1 MIRASTGTVSRFQ
14 HPSGWCILLQT
25 VNMIKPSSYGW
36 VVVTSAFFITY
47 ITCGINFSFGV
58 FMLPI
63 ITEMGWSRGLI
74 SSVMVVVGIIYAFT
88 LPATGSL
95 SERYG
100 YKWVLGISTSLLGA
114 GLLLSSQIHELWQL
128 YVYNGLFIGLSAA
141 ATYAVPVALVAL
153 WFRERQGLALGVAT
167 LGVSLGTATVPLI
180 ISWII
185 GICGWRTAM
194 LIAGTAVIG
203 ITLPAVLLIRQPP
216 LLSRQP
222 VNNSADTGVPSENAW
237 HGLTPREAVRT
248 GHFWLLFIILLIFL
262 TGLNLLMLH
271 LVPYAVDS
279 GMTPVQAASL
289 LTLIGLCGI
298 AGRLGAGVV
307 SDRYGAKPV
316 MVGGL
321 CLLTLIVLMVT
332 LFPRAWSFYLFAAL
346 YGVGYSS
353 VATMMVR
360 ITRYVF
366 GVKAL
371 GPIFSLLMISDG
383 IGVAVGPVLAGL
395 MFDITGS
402 YFSIFLMVSAALAG
416 AAVATA
422 TLRPTRQT

>member
-1 MIRASTGTVSRFQ
+1 
-14 HPSGWCILLQT
+14 
-25 VNMIKPSSYGW
+25 MIKSSSYGW

-100 YKWVLGISTSLLGA
+100 YKWVLGISTFLLGA

-153 WFRERQGLALGVAT
+153 WFRQRQGLALGVAT
-167 LGVSLGTATVPLI
+167 LGVSLGTATVPLA
-180 ISWII
+180 ISWLI
-185 GICGWRTAM
+185 GLYGWRTAM
-194 LIAGTAVIG
+194 LIAGTADIA

-216 LLSRQP
+216 LLSDQREGS
-222 VNNSADTGVPSENAW
+222 SADADSGSETLW
-237 HGLTPREAVRT
+237 HGITLYEAVRT
-248 GHFWLLFIILLIFL
+248 GRFWILFTILLIFL

-279 GMTPVQAASL
+279 GMAPVQAASL
-289 LTLIGLCGI
+289 LTFIGLFGI
-298 AGRLGAGVV
+298 AGRLSAGIA
-307 SDRYGAKPV
+307 SDRYGTKPV

-321 CLLTLIVLMVT
+321 CLLTVIVLMIT
-332 LFPRAWSFYLFAAL
+332 LCPGQWSFYLFAAL

-360 ITRYVF
+360 ITKYVF

-371 GPIFSLLMISDG
+371 GSIFSVLMIADG
-383 IGVAVGPVLAGL
+383 VGVAVGPVLAGL
-395 MFDITGS
+395 MFDVMGS
-402 YFSIFLMVSAALAG
+402 YFTVFLLVSAALA
-416 AAVATA
+416 AAAAATG
-422 TLRPTRQT
+422 TLKPAWKL